1 MLFTVYELIGCFES
15 FKAWTCCNVFLTFPS
30 QSVVFLKLTHN
41 NFFFLFFYSGTK
53 ETIDLTNQMAEKGA
67 HAALVVTP
75 AFFKSRMNS
84 EAMLRHYTHV
94 SIMNHIGQGLFLF

>member
-1 MLFTVYELIGCFES
+1 
-15 FKAWTCCNVFLTFPS
+15 
-30 QSVVFLKLTHN
+30 
-41 NFFFLFFYSGTK
+41 
-53 ETIDLTNQMAEKGA
+53 MAEKGA